1 MYDDVAPL
9 TDEEKKLYEN
19 IEFDL
24 DEYCKDVG
32 VGQLLHDSKAGNW
45 CFHHSKIEISGK
57 LHSNPSSF
65 KLYCSCLP
73 VGTNPNAPLEI
84 PISFSSW
91 DWGSFCRNWSQD
103 CDPPQGHWQILH
115 PPRPWHGPQSC
126 GEAGR
131 PWDIFTLIFF
141 FLTLTFVLNLMTLH
155 EWLTHSV
162 TLSWKE
168 YCFSNKNLPSKTELQ
183 ILNLFNVWSIRL
195 EDKSLNDV
203 VILSI
208 IRTIVYI

>member
-45 CFHHSKIEISGK
+45 CFHLSKIEISGK
-57 LHSNPSSF
+57 LHGNPSSF

-131 PWDIFTLIFF
+131 PWNVFSLIFF
-141 FLTLTFVLNLMTLH
+141 SHSDFCFKFNDFAWVVDSLSHTFLEGILL
-155 EWLTHSV
+155 
-162 TLSWKE
+162 
-168 YCFSNKNLPSKTELQ
+168 LQ
-183 ILNLFNVWSIRL
+183 QKFT
-195 EDKSLNDV
+195 K
-203 VILSI
+203 
-208 IRTIVYI
+208 